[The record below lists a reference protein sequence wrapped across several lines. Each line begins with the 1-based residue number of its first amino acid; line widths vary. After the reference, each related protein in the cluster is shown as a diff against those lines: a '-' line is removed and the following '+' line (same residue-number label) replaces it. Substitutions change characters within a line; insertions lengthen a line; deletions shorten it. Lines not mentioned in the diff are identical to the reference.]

1 MVSGI
6 LFLYSHVVLTL
17 ARANLL
23 SPPVLAFGLGVF
35 GARVKSDLR
44 LPSPLP
50 TLLST
55 YLLLAIGLKGGA
67 ALAVADAG
75 DLALPALATLG
86 LGIVIPLISYAALN
100 GPGRMPARQ
109 AAAFAAFY
117 GSVSAVTFTAATTFL
132 DKQGIPVE
140 GFMPSLLALLEVPGI
155 VIALVLAARFGG
167 NMALRPA
174 LHEVLT
180 GRSVLLLVGGLGIG
194 WASGTDGAER
204 IAPFFVGP
212 FQGILVLF
220 LLDLGV
226 LAGEKLGEL
235 RRSGPAVVVFALLAP
250 LAFGPVGVVVG
261 SLAGLGR
268 GGAAVLGAM
277 AASASY
283 IAAPAAVRVALPDI
297 DIGIPLTAALGLT
310 FPLNLVIGIPLYA
323 EIAARLA

>member
-1 MVSGI
+1 M
-6 LFLYSHVVLTL
+6 LTL

-67 ALAVADAG
+67 ALGKAEAG
-75 DLALPALATLG
+75 DLALPALATLAIG
-86 LGIVIPLISYAALN
+86 CLIPVASYVVLA
-100 GPGRMPARQ
+100 GPGRMQPRM

-117 GSVSAVTFTAATTFL
+117 GSVSAVTFTAATTFME
-132 DKQGIPVE
+132 KEGIAFE
-140 GFMPSLLALLEVPGI
+140 GFLPSLLALLEVPGI
-155 VIALVLAARFGG
+155 VVALVLAARFGG
-167 NMALRPA
+167 GMALKPA

-194 WASGTDGAER
+194 WASGADGAER

-226 LAGEKLGEL
+226 VAGEKLGEL
-235 RRSGPAVVVFALLAP
+235 RRSGSAVIVFALVAP
-250 LAFGPVGVVVG
+250 LVFGPLGVLLG
-261 SLAGLGR
+261 SLAGLGV
-268 GGAAVLGAM
+268 GGAAIFGAM
-277 AASASY
+277 TASASY

-297 DIGIPLTAALGLT
+297 DIGLPLTAALGVT
-310 FPLNLVIGIPLYA
+310 FPLNLVVGIPIFT
-323 EIAARLA
+323 EIAKLIG

>member
-1 MVSGI
+1 MLS
-6 LFLYSHVVLTL
+6 L

-44 LPSPLP
+44 LPAPLP

-55 YLLLAIGLKGGA
+55 YLLLAIGLKGGT
-67 ALAVADAG
+67 ALSTADGG
-75 DLALPALATLG
+75 DLLLPAIATLG
-86 LGIVIPLISYAALN
+86 LGVVIPLVSYLVLH
-100 GPGRMPARQ
+100 GPGHMPARQ

-132 DKQGIPVE
+132 EKEGIPFE

-155 VIALVLAARFGG
+155 VVALVLAARFGG
-167 NMALRPA
+167 GMALRPA

-180 GRSVLLLVGGLGIG
+180 GRSVLLLVGGLAIG
-194 WASGTDGAER
+194 WASGADGAER

-235 RRSGPAVVVFALLAP
+235 RRSGAAVVVFALIAP
-250 LAFGPVGVVVG
+250 LVFGPVGVIVG
-261 SLAGLGR
+261 DLAGLSC

-297 DIGIPLTAALGLT
+297 DIGVPLTAALALT
-310 FPLNLVIGIPLYA
+310 FPLNLIIGIPVYA
-323 EIAARLA
+323 EIAARLG